1 MTKVRGFCHAIPMKK
16 IFTLLMICAL
26 ALMTGCG
33 GNETKPSDDAGKV
46 KIGMITRLNA
56 SEENFGNFMKKIEDT
71 LDVKIS
77 SHTPVFFDNLNS
89 MEMALQSGQIDEI
102 STYRSVARY
111 IIAQDPRF
119 EIIKDH
125 SLEFIDSFCFA
136 LREEDTELRDS
147 LNDVISEMQSDG
159 TLGRLAKEYITDIKT
174 NTEPPAV
181 ELPHFDGA
189 PTLKIAVTGDLPP
202 LDFVSA
208 DGKPA
213 GFNTAVLAEVGN
225 RLLRN
230 IELVQVDSGARAAV
244 LTSKQADVVFWA
256 IVPVSEIIP
265 SDSDRPEGTI
275 LTEPYFKDKIV
286 HVSFKAEEKN

>member
-1 MTKVRGFCHAIPMKK
+1 MKK
-16 IFTLLMICAL
+16 IFTALLLLML
-26 ALMTGCG
+26 VLVTGCG
-33 GNETKPSDDAGKV
+33 GGQGGDEKKPATDAGKV

-56 SEENFGNFMKKIEDT
+56 SEESFGEFMKKIEET
-71 LDVKIS
+71 LNVKIV
-77 SHTPVFFDNLNS
+77 SHTPVFFDNFNA

-111 IIAQDPRF
+111 MIAKDPRF
-119 EIIKDH
+119 ELLKDH

-136 LREEDTELRDS
+136 LREDETELKDS
-147 LNDVISEMQSDG
+147 LNNVISEMQNDG
-159 TLGRLAKEYITDIKT
+159 TLDRLTKEYITDIST
-174 NTEPPAV
+174 DNDPPAV
-181 ELPHFDGA
+181 ELPHFDSA
-189 PTLKIAVTGDLPP
+189 PTIKVAVTGDLPP

-213 GFNTAVLAEVGN
+213 GFNTAVLAEIGN

-230 IELVQVDSGARAAV
+230 IELVNVDSSARAAA
-244 LTSKQADVVFWA
+244 LTSGQVDVVFWA

-265 SDSDRPEGTI
+265 KDSDKPAGTI

-286 HVSFKAEEKN
+286 HLNFKDEEKK